1 MKFEIFVAIVMA
13 SASIS
18 AAPLADQA
26 LARRDTNIPATVND
40 VLGYKRDAN
49 IPAAVN
55 DILGYKRDTNA
66 ANQALKYCPKKRAAE
81 EKAAAEAKL

>member
-1 MKFEIFVAIVMA
+1 MKFEILVAIVMA

-26 LARRDTNIPATVND
+26 PARRDTNIPA
-40 VLGYKRDAN
+40 
-49 IPAAVN
+49 
-55 DILGYKRDTNA
+55 
-66 ANQALKYCPKKRAAE
+66 NQALKYFPKKRVAE